1 MTDLTYYILSGVCVA
16 LVLLGINLMSKV
28 KLSVKGN
35 ALSAISM
42 ILAIGIIIV
51 RNSLWPTEGVV
62 APWGMYALYAVLAIA
77 AVFGIIM
84 AGRIKMIAM
93 PQTIALLN
101 GLGGAASALVAA
113 VTAIEGASGT
123 FEASTAGLALA
134 VGGVTL
140 TGSLIAAGKLARILD
155 ARPKSLK
162 GHNLIFGALLVACV
176 VGMVMQTVGG
186 GVWAALTAVAALV
199 AGVVFVMR
207 VGGADMPITI
217 SLLNS
222 LSGVAGGIAGM
233 AIGDPLLVVVGGI
246 VGASGL
252 ILTQDMCKAMNR
264 TLGAILTG
272 KTTAAPAKAPVK
284 TPAAVAAPV
293 AKSTP
298 VVEEKK
304 AAKLDENG
312 VAAALQTAKKVIIV
326 PGYGMALSQAQGEVA
341 HLTSVLEGRG
351 VEVKFAIHPVAGRM
365 PGHMSVLLCE
375 ADIDYEK
382 LFMMEDINDDF
393 ASCDLAIVI
402 GANDVTN
409 PAANTAEGTP
419 IYGMPVLSVEK
430 APMTVFCNFDTKP
443 GYAGVENP
451 LYSASNVLMMLG
463 DAKASVAKL
472 EGFLSASVKSAPT
485 AAPAPVAEA
494 GLTEA
499 KVGQTLQ
506 NAKKVIIVPGY
517 GMALSQA
524 QGEVAHLTSVLEGRG
539 VEVKFAI
546 HPVAGRMPGH
556 MSVLLCEAD
565 IDYEKLY
572 MMEDINDDF
581 GSCDIAIVIGAN
593 DVTNPA
599 ANSAEGTPIYGMPIL
614 NVEQAPMAVFCNFD
628 TKPGY
633 AGVENP
639 LYSADNVLLM
649 LGDAKASVSK
659 LEALLSAPVQAPTA
673 APAPVAEAKLSET
686 KVAETMKAAK
696 KVIIVPG
703 YGMALSQAQGEVAH
717 LAAALEKKGAEVKFA
732 IHPVAGRMP
741 GHMSVLLCEA
751 DIDYEK
757 LYMMEDINDD
767 FSSCD
772 IAIVIGANDV
782 TNPAA
787 NSAEGTPIYG
797 MPILNVEQAPMA
809 VFCNF
814 DTKPG
819 YAGVENPLYSA
830 DNVLLLLGDAKES
843 VAKLHSF
850 LK

>member
-1 MTDLTYYILSGVCVA
+1 MSELTYYILSGVCVA

-28 KLSVKGN
+28 KLSVTGN
-35 ALSAISM
+35 ALSAVSM
-42 ILAIGIIIV
+42 VLAMGIIAFKIK
-51 RNSLWPTEGVV
+51 LWPQGLNI
-62 APWGMYALYAVLAIA
+62 ALYAVLIIA
-77 AVFGIIM
+77 GIFGIIM
-84 AGRIKMIAM
+84 ARRIKMIAM
-93 PQTIALLN
+93 PQTIAMLN

-113 VTAIEGASGT
+113 VTAMEGAAGT

-140 TGSLIAAGKLARILD
+140 TGSLVAAGKLARILD

-162 GHNLIFGALLVACV
+162 GHNLIFGILLLTCVA
-176 VGMVMQTVGG
+176 GMVLQTVDSGA
-186 GVWAALTAVAALV
+186 WAILTAVAALV

-233 AIGDPLLVVVGGI
+233 AISDPLLVVVGGI

-272 KTTAAPAKAPVK
+272 KTTAAPAKV
-284 TPAAVAAPV
+284 PAAVAAAPKAKAEAPKAPV
-293 AKSTP
+293 
-298 VVEEKK
+298 K
-304 AAKLDENG
+304 ADKLDEAG
-312 VAAALQTAKKVIIV
+312 VAACLQTAKKVIIV

-341 HLTSVLEGRG
+341 HLTSVLESRG

-393 ASCDLAIVI
+393 ANCDLAIVI

-430 APMTVFCNFDTKP
+430 APKTVFCNFDTKP

-451 LYSASNVLMMLG
+451 LYTASNVLMLLG

-472 EGFLSASVKSAPT
+472 EGFLSSAPT
-485 AAPAPVAEA
+485 AAAAPAAQAPAADSKLNENGVAA
-494 GLTEA
+494 CL
-499 KVGQTLQ
+499 QT
-506 NAKKVIIVPGY
+506 AKKVIIVPGY

-524 QGEVAHLTSVLEGRG
+524 QGEVAHLTSVLESRG
-539 VEVKFAI
+539 AEVKFAI

-581 GSCDIAIVIGAN
+581 GNCDIAIVIGAN

-614 NVEQAPMAVFCNFD
+614 NVENAPMAVFCNFD

-649 LGDAKASVSK
+649 LGDAKASVAK
-659 LEALLSAPVQAPTA
+659 LENLLTA
-673 APAPVAEAKLSET
+673 APVAAAPAASAAPAQTKLSEDT
-686 KVAETMKAAK
+686 VAQTLKAAK

-767 FSSCD
+767 FGNCD

-797 MPILNVEQAPMA
+797 MPILNVENAPMA

-819 YAGVENPLYSA
+819 YAGVDNPLYSA
-830 DNVLLLLGDAKES
+830 DNVLLMLGDAKES
-843 VAKLHSF
+843 VAKLSN
-850 LK
+850 LVK

>member
-1 MTDLTYYILSGVCVA
+1 MSDLLYYILSGLCVG

-28 KLSVKGN
+28 KLSVIGN
-35 ALSAISM
+35 ALSAVAMVFAMVLTVIRYEIGLNIALYVVLVAAGIFG
-42 ILAIGIIIV
+42 ILAA
-51 RNSLWPTEGVV
+51 RK
-62 APWGMYALYAVLAIA
+62 
-77 AVFGIIM
+77 
-84 AGRIKMIAM
+84 IKMIAM

-113 VTAIEGASGT
+113 VTAVEGAGDP
-123 FEASTAGLALA
+123 FEGFTSGLALA
-134 VGGVTL
+134 VGALTL

-155 ARPKSLK
+155 ARPKYLK
-162 GHNLIFGALLVACV
+162 NHTAILAALVLVCV
-176 VGMVMQTVGG
+176 VGILLQTLCGG
-186 GVWAALTAVAALV
+186 IWAIVVALSALAV
-199 AGVVFVMR
+199 GVVFVMR

-233 AIGDPLLVVVGGI
+233 AINEPLLVVVGGI

-264 TLGAILTG
+264 KLGAILTG
-272 KTTAAPAKAPVK
+272 STTAAPAKA
-284 TPAAVAAPV
+284 VAPKQEAPK
-293 AKSTP
+293 AESTP
-298 VVEEKK
+298 KVVEAPKSV
-304 AAKLDENG
+304 KLDEAG
-312 VAAALQTAKKVIIV
+312 VAATLQSAKKVIIV

-341 HLTSVLEGRG
+341 HLTSVLENKG

-382 LFMMEDINDDF
+382 LYMMEDINEDF

-430 APMTVFCNFDTKP
+430 APKAVFCNFDTKP

-451 LYSASNVLMMLG
+451 LYSADNVLLMLG

-472 EGFLSASVKSAPT
+472 EGFLSGAPVASVKESAPVQ
-485 AAPAPVAEA
+485 APVAEA
-494 GLTEA
+494 KLSETRVA
-499 KVGQTLQ
+499 ATLQ
-506 NAKKVIIVPGY
+506 SAKKVIIVPGY

-524 QGEVAHLTSVLEGRG
+524 QGEVAHLTSVLENKG

-581 GSCDIAIVIGAN
+581 ASCDIAIVIGAN

-614 NVEQAPMAVFCNFD
+614 NVDQAPMAVFCNFD

-649 LGDAKASVSK
+649 LGDAKASVAK
-659 LEALLSAPVQAPTA
+659 LETLLTA
-673 APAPVAEAKLSET
+673 APAAVQEAPAAPAAVGFGEGEAAQVLS
-686 KVAETMKAAK
+686 AAK

-717 LAAALEKKGAEVKFA
+717 LASALEKRGATVKFA

-767 FSSCD
+767 FASCD

-797 MPILNVEQAPMA
+797 MPILNVDKAPKA
-809 VFCNF
+809 IFCNF

-819 YAGVENPLYSA
+819 YAGVDNPLYSA

-850 LK
+850 LR

>member
-1 MTDLTYYILSGVCVA
+1 MSDLVYYILSGLCVA

-28 KLSVKGN
+28 KLSVIGN

-42 ILAIGIIIV
+42 VLAIGIIV
-51 RNSLWPTEGVV
+51 LKNKLWPQG
-62 APWGMYALYAVLAIA
+62 PNLALYGVLIIA
-77 AVFGIIM
+77 GIYGIYM
-84 AGRIKMIAM
+84 AKQIKMIAM

-113 VTAIEGASGT
+113 VTAIQGAAGT

-162 GHNLIFGALLVACV
+162 GHTAILALLVLACV
-176 VGMVMQTVGG
+176 AGMVLQTVGSG
-186 GVWAALTAVAALV
+186 TWAILTAVSALV
-199 AGVVFVMR
+199 VGIVFVMR

-272 KTTAAPAKAPVK
+272 KTTAAPAKAPAPK
-284 TPAAVAAPV
+284 TETSKTAPK
-293 AKSTP
+293 AEEAPKST
-298 VVEEKK
+298 
-304 AAKLDENG
+304 KLDEAG
-312 VAAALQTAKKVIIV
+312 VASTLQNAKKVIIV

-341 HLTSVLEGRG
+341 HLTSVLESRG
-351 VEVKFAIHPVAGRM
+351 TEVKFAIHPVAGRM

-419 IYGMPVLSVEK
+419 IYGMPVLSVEN
-430 APMTVFCNFDTKP
+430 APKTVFCNFDTKP

-451 LYSASNVLMMLG
+451 LYSADNVLLMLG
-463 DAKASVAKL
+463 DAKASVSKL
-472 EGFLSASVKSAPT
+472 EGFLSGATVE
-485 AAPAPVAEA
+485 AAPEA
-494 GLTEA
+494 ASAAVEDSKLSEA

-506 NAKKVIIVPGY
+506 TAKKVIIVPGY

-524 QGEVAHLTSVLEGRG
+524 QGEVAHLTSVLESRG
-539 VEVKFAI
+539 TEVKFAI

-581 GSCDIAIVIGAN
+581 ASCDIAIVIGAN

-649 LGDAKASVSK
+649 LGDAKASVAK
-659 LEALLSAPVQAPTA
+659 LETLLTATAA
-673 APAPVAEAKLSET
+673 APAAASAAAPSAQAKLSE
-686 KVAETMKAAK
+686 ETVGQTLQNAK

-717 LAAALEKKGAEVKFA
+717 LAASLEKKGAEVKFA

-767 FSSCD
+767 FASCD

-819 YAGVENPLYSA
+819 YAGVDNPLYSA

-843 VAKLHSF
+843 VAKLDR
-850 LK
+850 LVK